1 MFLCI
6 TKKPSCKFSKN
17 KVAICFVFQQGDFIR
32 SILFYWYNITQ
43 IMLYR
48 VRGSIMDDEKFL
60 YHLLISISWQ
70 KQNTL
75 SQKGK
80 SDIEPPDYVE
90 RIEKWYD
97 QITDLVLNNPP
108 QYYVDSLVVKE
119 DDMENAVSISY
130 QYFDQSINDIKKIGN
145 SGITFCGP

>member
-1 MFLCI
+1 
-6 TKKPSCKFSKN
+6 
-17 KVAICFVFQQGDFIR
+17 
-32 SILFYWYNITQ
+32 
-43 IMLYR
+43 
-48 VRGSIMDDEKFL
+48 MDDERFL

-90 RIEKWYD
+90 RIEKWYN

-108 QYYVDSLVVKE
+108 HYYVDSLEVKE
-119 DDMENAVSISY
+119 DDLENAVSISY
-130 QYFDQSINDIKKIGN
+130 QYFDQPIEDIKKLGN